1 MEAIPVEY
9 RGKNKDSKTGIKKL
23 RKSPES
29 GDEVAYLTSLVK
41 LMIKGDIRLARY
53 GAGAAAATHDTSH
66 KTLARQLPV
75 ISEEFTSSTSMKL
88 KGKERDEAASLWDIE
103 DDAYLTEL
111 TEKCID
117 QILYDEEVNATYKV
131 LDVQYDER
139 GETSYYEATSV
150 NGFGEHKDTRRCR
163 QDDHSAQGKGG

>member
-23 RKSPES
+23 RKSPVS

-41 LMIKGDIRLARY
+41 LMIKEDTRLARY
-53 GAGAAAATHDTSH
+53 DATGAAAATDDTSY

-75 ISEEFTSSTSMKL
+75 ISEEYTSSMSKKL

-111 TEKCID
+111 TEKYID
-117 QILYDEEVNATYKV
+117 QIFYDEEVNATYKV
-131 LDVQYDER
+131 C
-139 GETSYYEATSV
+139 AI
-150 NGFGEHKDTRRCR
+150 
-163 QDDHSAQGKGG
+163 